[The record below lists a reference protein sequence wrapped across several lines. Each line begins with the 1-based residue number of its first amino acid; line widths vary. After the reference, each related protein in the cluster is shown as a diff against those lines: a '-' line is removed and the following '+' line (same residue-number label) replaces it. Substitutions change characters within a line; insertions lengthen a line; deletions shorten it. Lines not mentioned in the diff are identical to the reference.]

1 MLAKRII
8 PCLDVRDGKTVKG
21 VNFLGIKEVGDPVEM
36 GRRYS
41 EEGADELIYLDI
53 SATLEG
59 RRTFL
64 KLVSEVAKNIN
75 IPFTVGGGI
84 SSLDNASDLLNA
96 GADKISINSAAV
108 KNPELISQ
116 IANKYG
122 SQFLVVAIDAKLIEQ
137 KWAVVTHSG
146 SRKTTYELFSWAK
159 EAENRGAGEI
169 LFTSM
174 DHDGTKKG
182 YPCRELLKL
191 SEILSIPLIASGG
204 AGCVEHF
211 VELFTKDC
219 ANAALASSV
228 FHYNEISILELKKEL
243 KNNKIEIR
251 L

>member
-1 MLAKRII
+1 LSLPSVYCNI
-8 PCLDVRDGKTVKG
+8 
-21 VNFLGIKEVGDPVEM
+21 
-36 GRRYS
+36 
-41 EEGADELIYLDI
+41 GATI
-53 SATLEG
+53 EG
-59 RRTFL
+59 RKTFL
-64 KLVSEVAKNIN
+64 KLVSDVAKNIN

-84 SSLDNASDLLNA
+84 TSLEDASALLLA

-108 KNPELISQ
+108 SNPELITQ

-122 SQFLVVAIDAKLIEQ
+122 SQFMVVAIDAMLINK
-137 KWAVVTHSG
+137 KWTVVTHSG
-146 SRKTTYELFSWAK
+146 NRETQFELFSWAK

-182 YPCRELLKL
+182 YPCKEMLKL

-204 AGCVEHF
+204 AGSVEHF
-211 VELFTKDC
+211 VELFTKGYAD
-219 ANAALASSV
+219 AALASSI
-228 FHYNEISILELKKEL
+228 FHYNEISIRELKNEL